1 MHLRLFDVAH
11 VVPAE
16 ARTLGKDPAES
27 DCLVEQRARQGK
39 RAPGVRV
46 DAAVRQKQPWADSTR
61 IGPGKQQ
68 VSETSDGLWADCNVL
83 SHQHHLTALA
93 ALDPDGSA

>member
-61 IGPGKQQ
+61 IGPGEQQ
-68 VSETSDGLWADCNVL
+68 VSETPDALWVQRNVRPQ
-83 SHQHHLTALA
+83 QHDQTALPT
-93 ALDPDGSA
+93 LQPDLPA